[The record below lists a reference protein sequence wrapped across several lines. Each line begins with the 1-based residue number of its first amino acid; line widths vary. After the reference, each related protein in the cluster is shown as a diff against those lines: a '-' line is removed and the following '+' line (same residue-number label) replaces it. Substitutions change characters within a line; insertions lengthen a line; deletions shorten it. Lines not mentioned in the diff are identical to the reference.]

1 MTIHTGTD
9 LPPPV
14 VTRHDTGRGDV
25 LVVRDDLIPGGTK
38 RRALPALLAELAST
52 TDEVVYASP
61 AYGYAQVAIA
71 HAATATGHRA
81 TIFVAQRRTPHPR
94 TTAARQAGASIVEV
108 PHGYLTVV
116 TARARDHAT
125 RTGAVLLPFGLDHPT
140 MHAGL
145 AHAARTV
152 PLDRPPREVW
162 AVAGSGTLIRA
173 LQHAWPHAEFHA
185 VHIGRTPD
193 AGRARIHTAPERFDQ
208 PARHPPPFPSC
219 DTYDAKAWQ
228 FLLRHAAPGALFW
241 NVAG

>member
-1 MTIHTGTD
+1 MTGHVD
-9 LPPPV
+9 LPAPV
-14 VTRHDTGRGDV
+14 VTRHDTGRGEV

-38 RRALPALLAELAST
+38 RRALPALLADLAAD

-61 AYGYAQVAIA
+61 AYGYAQIAIA
-71 HAATATGHRA
+71 HAAAETGCRA

-94 TTAARQAGASIVEV
+94 TTAARAAGASIVEV

-116 TARARDHAT
+116 TARARDHAAH
-125 RTGAVLLPFGLDHPT
+125 TGAALLPFGLDHPT
-140 MHAGL
+140 MLAEL
-145 AHAARTV
+145 AHAARGV
-152 PLDRPPREVW
+152 PLDHPPREVW

-185 VHIGRTPD
+185 VHIGRTPNT
-193 AGRARIHTAPERFDQ
+193 GRAHTHIVPERFDQ
-208 PARHPPPFPSC
+208 PAHDPPPFPSC

-228 FLLRHAAPGALFW
+228 FLRQHAAPGALFW